1 MAKQVA
7 FKPRQ
12 PKKGPTAQNLD
23 KWVNNANDR
32 NDTVRYTIDLPEQ
45 LHRRIKIQCA
55 SRGVRMNK
63 EVLMALTRHFEIE
76 V

>member
-12 PKKGPTAQNLD
+12 PKDKTGAQNLD
-23 KWVNNANDR
+23 KWVNSANAKSE
-32 NDTVRYTIDLPEQ
+32 TVRYTIDLPEQ

-55 SRGVRMNK
+55 SRGVKMNR
-63 EVLMALTRHFEIE
+63 EVLMALNKYFETEI
-76 V
+76 